1 MTTVVPEETNET
13 NDMPR
18 VTDVSK
24 LPTIPTELPKVV
36 LDYAETSS
44 RGRVQIKHAKKF
56 LADLNEYGPVI
67 LSQHHAEGAAEL
79 LLEESE
85 DYAAQRDQVN
95 NLEAEAEK
103 YFQAYQKL
111 QQDADNARQAAIAE
125 IVAKNQGETDFE
137 EADIEYSIALTALT
151 SNVKNFQAAG
161 DSVYNALKDFVKNI
175 PTSKDL
181 VEGKRKGT
189 RSSSTMP
196 GSGNN
201 SDSGWKP
208 SFEWLEVKKPGDAD
222 FSRVENVTSIGQL
235 AKALDGGKSYE
246 SILNNLKAS
255 VNGVASLKDDEV
267 YTWTRTIQNLDEPGT
282 ESVITYRGK
291 ALSRATKNAR
301 AQERAAAEK
310 ATNLGVA
317 QPEDNGDSGNGEDAA
332 VNF

>member
-1 MTTVVPEETNET
+1 MTTTVPEETNET

-18 VTDVSK
+18 PDVSK

-79 LLEESE
+79 LLEESPE
-85 DYAAQRDQVN
+85 YEAQRAAISN
-95 NLEAEAEK
+95 AEADAQK
-103 YFQAYQKL
+103 YYEAYQKL
-111 QQDADNARQAAIAE
+111 QEDADNARAAIIAE
-125 IVAKNQGETDFE
+125 IVAKSQGDTDFE
-137 EADIEYSIALTALT
+137 EADIEYSIALTALS

-196 GSGNN
+196 GSNS

-208 SFEWLEVKKPGDAD
+208 SFEWLEVKKPGEQD

-267 YTWTRTIQNLDEPGT
+267 YTWTRTVQNLDEPGT

-310 ATNLGVA
+310 AANLSVATPDTN
-317 QPEDNGDSGNGEDAA
+317 NGDSAGEDAA